1 MVDRREFL
9 LASLAFVASDRGI
22 TATRKSRVEFPQG
35 FLWGTATAAY
45 QIEGAWNEDGKG
57 ESIWD
62 RFVHTPGKIR
72 SGETGDVACDHYHRY
87 REDIALMRDMGLTTY
102 RFSISWPRIQP
113 TGSGKPNPKGID
125 FYNRLID
132 ALLEA
137 GIRPFPTIYHWDL
150 PQTLEDEGGWPNR
163 DTADRFAD
171 YAAIVAQSYGDRVA
185 DWALLNEARIFTE
198 FGYLLGNFA
207 PGRKDATAFLK
218 AVHTTNI
225 AQGLGFRA
233 VKSTHSDL
241 NVGSVFDM
249 AAYEPA
255 TNSADDVQ
263 ATERAQQFYTG
274 WFLEPAL
281 RGKYPEAFPGDAPL
295 ERMGVRPGDLA
306 ICRAPLDFI
315 GVNNYGR
322 KICHAV
328 SPVDSP
334 FGLGI
339 RTKFGGEG
347 GKRTDLGWEIWPDAL
362 YKVLVRV
369 TRDYDRPVIEITENG
384 GAFADKPD
392 ENGEIADPRRID
404 FYERHLDAVAR
415 AIKEGADIR
424 SYHAWTILDNFG
436 FTAGYEPR
444 FGFVYVDF
452 ASQRRTP
459 KQSADWYTRVVSN
472 NAFNWESTGHPD

>member
-1 MVDRREFL
+1 MLDRREFL
-9 LASLAFVASDRGI
+9 VASLAAVASG
-22 TATRKSRVEFPQG
+22 TGHAQSNKSRIEFPPG

-45 QIEGAWNEDGKG
+45 QIEGAWAEDGKG

-87 REDIALMRDMGLTTY
+87 REDVALMRDMHLTTY

-113 TGSGKPNPKGID
+113 AGAGKPNPKGID
-125 FYNRLID
+125 FYDRLID
-132 ALLEA
+132 TLLEA

-150 PQTLEDEGGWPNR
+150 PQVLEDKGGWPNR

-171 YAAIVAQSYGDRVA
+171 YAAIAVRSFGDRVSN
-185 DWALLNEARIFTE
+185 WALINEARIFTE

-233 VKSTHSDL
+233 VKAERPKL
-241 NVGSVFDM
+241 KVGSVFDM

-255 TNSADDVQ
+255 TSSAEDAQ
-263 ATERAQQFYTG
+263 ATERAHQFYTA

-281 RGKYPEAFPGDAPL
+281 RGKYPDAFPGEAPF
-295 ERMGVRPGDLA
+295 ERMGVRAGDLE

-322 KICHAV
+322 KICKAID
-328 SPVDSP
+328 PVDSP
-334 FGLGI
+334 FGLGVH
-339 RTKFGGEG
+339 TTFGGDG
-347 GKRTDLGWEIWPDAL
+347 PTRTDLDWEVWPDAL

-369 TRDYDRPVIEITENG
+369 TRDYDRPIIEITENG
-384 GAFADKPD
+384 GAFADKLN
-392 ENGEIADPRRID
+392 ERNEIADPRRIE
-404 FYERHLDAVAR
+404 FYKVHLDAVAR
-415 AIKEGADIR
+415 AIRDGADIR

-444 FGFVYVDF
+444 FGFIYVDF
-452 ASQRRTP
+452 DSQKRIP
-459 KQSADWYTRVVSN
+459 KKSADWYRGVAEAN
-472 NAFNWESTGHPD
+472 GFD